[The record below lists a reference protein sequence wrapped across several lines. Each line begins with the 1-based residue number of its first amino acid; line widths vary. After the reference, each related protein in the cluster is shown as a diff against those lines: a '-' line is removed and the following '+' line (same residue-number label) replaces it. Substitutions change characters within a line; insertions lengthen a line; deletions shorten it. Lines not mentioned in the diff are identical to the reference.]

1 MYLKVFLKLKNPK
14 NSLFWSNK
22 KKKKIKR
29 PKKTQKNP
37 KKTTGLV
44 FFLNPGFFQPCY
56 QVANAG
62 FSFDY
67 QLLNVPDFNGVGE
80 SQPSPFFYQNLAE
93 AEYVVAVYMYMRLIG
108 RSFY

>member
-1 MYLKVFLKLKNPK
+1 MYLTQFKVHYHVPAGECAGLCYINYIFL
-14 NSLFWSNK
+14 
-22 KKKKIKR
+22 R
-29 PKKTQKNP
+29 
-37 KKTTGLV
+37 
-44 FFLNPGFFQPCY
+44 

-67 QLLNVPDFNGVGE
+67 QLVNVPDFNGVGE

-108 RSFY
+108 KKVFNLK